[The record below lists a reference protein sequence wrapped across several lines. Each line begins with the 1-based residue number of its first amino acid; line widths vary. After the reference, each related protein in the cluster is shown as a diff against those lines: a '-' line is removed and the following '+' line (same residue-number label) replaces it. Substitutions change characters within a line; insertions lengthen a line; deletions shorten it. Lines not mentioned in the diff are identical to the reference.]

1 MSQTKMNAFDFKIHV
16 PSNKLYCWYFVFLLV
31 SFTYK
36 HQRHLTGQTSRTQRT
51 QRTAGSQTP
60 GSEPWYVV
68 RGAASVV
75 VAADFEMFL
84 SGYEKWNCTNCSCTA
99 SVCMGIG
106 WVCAHTDIL
115 THSSARLIDAR
126 KQFTHWKKRL
136 QSTTSA
142 VRERNSAAT
151 CRAAT
156 KNYRK

>member
-1 MSQTKMNAFDFKIHV
+1 MLLTLKYMFHQINCTADISFFYWY
-16 PSNKLYCWYFVFLLV
+16 PSPTNTRDTL
-31 SFTYK
+31 
-36 HQRHLTGQTSRTQRT
+36 QARHHGPNGHNGQP
-51 QRTAGSQTP
+51 GSQTP

-68 RGAASVV
+68 RGAGSVV
-75 VAADFEMFL
+75 VASDFEMFL